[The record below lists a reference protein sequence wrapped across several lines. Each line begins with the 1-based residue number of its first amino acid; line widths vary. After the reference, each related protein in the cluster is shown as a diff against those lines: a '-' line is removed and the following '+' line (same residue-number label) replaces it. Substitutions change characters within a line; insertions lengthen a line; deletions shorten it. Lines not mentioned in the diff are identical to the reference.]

1 MRAAFRLL
9 AVAALAVLAAG
20 AFAQEKKPSAAPPA
34 AMPPLPKPGPEHAVL
49 RDQAGEWDATVESW
63 MAPGQPPSISK
74 GLETNTM
81 VGGFWLITD
90 FKSEMMGQPFQGH
103 GTMGYDPGKKKYV
116 STWVDSMTPSL
127 SVGESDYDAAT
138 RTFTGWTEGLDYEG
152 RPTRIKAVTVW
163 KDPAT
168 RVFTMS
174 LEAPDGKDM
183 TAMRITYTRR
193 K

>member
-1 MRAAFRLL
+1 
-9 AVAALAVLAAG
+9 
-20 AFAQEKKPSAAPPA
+20 
-34 AMPPLPKPGPEHAVL
+34 
-49 RDQAGEWDATVESW
+49 
-63 MAPGQPPSISK
+63 
-74 GLETNTM
+74 M

-138 RTFTGWTEGLDYEG
+138 RTFTGWTEGLDYQG